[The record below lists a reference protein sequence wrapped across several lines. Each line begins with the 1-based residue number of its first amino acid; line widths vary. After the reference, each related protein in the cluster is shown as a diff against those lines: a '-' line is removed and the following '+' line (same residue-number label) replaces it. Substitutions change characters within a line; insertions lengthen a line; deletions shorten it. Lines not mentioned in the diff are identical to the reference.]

1 MGLRWQSPKDISPQ
15 LVKLRQTTLPMKTS
29 LTRRQALKAGSLA
42 ASAAF
47 INLPSLFAKS
57 PIVHAE
63 SLTMTEEERAF
74 YYFEGQ
80 TGVRARLFANEN
92 PFGPSEKAMKAIQD
106 ALPGSFMYPFDERG
120 ELVRKIAAYEGVP
133 EDYILLGAGSTQ
145 LLMAAG
151 VAFGMKGGEIVI
163 SHPTFDSLPRYAE
176 SVGGK
181 LVKIDVD
188 SGLKQQLGK
197 MSDAVTS
204 KTSLVYC
211 VNPMNPTGT
220 QVSGKEMRDFCNSVS
235 GRAPVFVDEAY
246 IDYHPEGLKASV
258 ISCVRE
264 GKDVIVCKTF
274 SKVHGFAGIRVGY
287 CVAKPDLINKMKA
300 FSTGGFD
307 LSRPAVMAAI
317 ATIDDKEFLKYSVQ
331 KTEESKQVLYKGL
344 KDLGIDY
351 IPSFTNFVMFPIGQ
365 EGGVFLGKMKEK
377 GVLVRAWQF
386 KDQHWCRVSIGLKEE
401 MEIFNEA
408 LAGLV

>member
-1 MGLRWQSPKDISPQ
+1 
-15 LVKLRQTTLPMKTS
+15 MKTS
-29 LTRRQALKAGSLA
+29 ISRRQALKSGTLA

-57 PIVHAE
+57 PSYSAE
-63 SLTMTEEERAF
+63 FISMTDEEKAF

-80 TGVRARLFANEN
+80 TGVKARLFANEN
-92 PFGPSEKAMKAIQD
+92 PFGPSEKAIAAINNSLKD
-106 ALPGSFMYPFDERG
+106 SYMYPFDERG
-120 ELVRKIAAYEGVP
+120 ELVKKIAAYEGVS

-163 SHPTFDSLPRYAE
+163 SHPTFDSLPKYAE
-176 SVGGK
+176 GVGGK

-197 MSDAVTS
+197 MSDAANGN
-204 KTSLVYC
+204 TSLVYC

-220 QVSGKEMRDFCNSVS
+220 QVSGQEMRDFCNSVS
-235 GRAPVFVDEAY
+235 NKAPVFVDEAY

-258 ISCVRE
+258 MSCVKA
-264 GKDVIVCKTF
+264 GKNVIVCKTF

-287 CVAKPDLINKMKA
+287 CVAKPDLLAKMKA

-307 LSRPAVMAAI
+307 ISRPAIMAAS
-317 ATIDDKEFLKYSVQ
+317 ASVDDMEFLKMSVQ
-331 KTEESKQVLYKGL
+331 QTEESKQILYKGL
-344 KDLGIDY
+344 KDVGAKV
-351 IPSFTNFVMFPIGQ
+351 IPSFTNFAMFPIAMTGST
-365 EGGVFLGKMKEK
+365 FLSRMKEK
-377 GVLVRAWQF
+377 GVLVRSWNFQNQ
-386 KDQHWCRVSIGLKEE
+386 DWCRVSIGRKDE
-401 MEIFNEA
+401 MEAFNKA
-408 LAGLV
+408 LAQVV